1 MYTIQRILLFCSVW
15 YCTDGSGVENTSTRK
30 LRARDLGIPFDGTP
44 GKYNAITDVDN
55 VQVGFRTIIEGDS
68 IRTGVTAIFPRGSNI
83 PATEQRCFANWF
95 SLNGNGEMTGIHLL
109 TESGFL
115 TTPIIITNTNSVGIG
130 YTSALKWIYQ
140 QNKTS
145 LANVGDLG
153 LPIVAETWDGYLNNF
168 REFPIKEEH
177 VFEALNNAK
186 QSSSYVEE
194 GNVGGGTGMINFGY
208 KAGTGTSSRIVVGL
222 NYTVGVLLQA
232 NFGRKHQL
240 IIAGVPVG
248 QELLDIET
256 NASSVPDKDAGSI
269 IVILATDAPLLPH
282 QLKRMATRVSLG
294 IGKLGGIGADSSGDI
309 FLAFSTAN
317 ITNKSSTTKV
327 AEFLSNDLIN
337 PLFDA
342 AIQCVEEA
350 IINSLIAAETMVGF
364 GGIRIASISH
374 ENVIK
379 ILKKYNRLND
389 STH

>member
-1 MYTIQRILLFCSVW
+1 
-15 YCTDGSGVENTSTRK
+15 
-30 LRARDLGIPFDGTP
+30 
-44 GKYNAITDVDN
+44 
-55 VQVGFRTIIEGDS
+55 
-68 IRTGVTAIFPRGSNI
+68 
-83 PATEQRCFANWF
+83 
-95 SLNGNGEMTGIHLL
+95 
-109 TESGFL
+109 
-115 TTPIIITNTNSVGIG
+115 NTNSVGIG

-317 ITNKSSTTKV
+317 ITNKSSTTNV

-350 IINSLIAAETMVGF
+350 IINSLIAAETM
-364 GGIRIASISH
+364 
-374 ENVIK
+374 
-379 ILKKYNRLND
+379 
-389 STH
+389 